1 MVLILLS
8 TPFQKAAHICLNPE
22 MYFSASFHTS
32 PEPHYIWHT
41 AHKFFLVPS
50 SYHIRSWFYLS
61 PRYAQLRQGWV
72 WGHAEQWVWVLCM
85 GECFYRSLR
94 EIRMK
99 QCLLQMPWALL
110 LPWYPIWNM
119 KEWERDQRPKKY
131 AWISWCWR
139 WCFFCFFLP
148 DARLINKPFIKLKWS
163 YQRLLPVTL

>member
-8 TPFQKAAHICLNPE
+8 TPFQKAAHICSNPE

-61 PRYAQLRQGWV
+61 PRNAQLRQGWV

-85 GECFYRSLR
+85 EECFYRSLR
-94 EIRMK
+94 EIRIK
-99 QCLLQMPWALL
+99 QCLLQMPWLLL
-110 LPWYPIWNM
+110 LPWYPIWKSGKGISGQKNM
-119 KEWERDQRPKKY
+119 LGSRGAGDGVF
-131 AWISWCWR
+131 
-139 WCFFCFFLP
+139 FFCFFLP